1 MRIEHFRYAFKRLNG
16 FYLKP
21 HVILFRKPLEL
32 WNEVTNESIT
42 FKTVDDVLDH
52 ELDGEKVR
60 DIIERTDTL
69 YIPPL
74 NGGRGAGDG
83 SQGTFKF
90 SSAGGGGGAPD
101 SPLLPAYANTRIKSK
116 TPEGALKEF
125 NEKHG
130 ASDHEW
136 AYEIDDNGY
145 VHQYVKG
152 KAHSV
157 AISSGAKVG
166 RGQRTTILHNHPS
179 GGAFSDADLLS
190 TAMDGKSKGIVAS
203 GKKYDYS
210 FEKGGHFKANEF
222 TKAVKS
228 AKMKGKDYDDAVHK
242 WLTKNASKYGY
253 KYKRTKSAISGK

>member
-16 FYLKP
+16 FYLKKNI
-21 HVILFRKPLEL
+21 ILFRKPLEL
-32 WNEVTNESIT
+32 WNEVTGESIT
-42 FKTVDDVLDH
+42 FKTVDEVLEY

-90 SSAGGGGGAPD
+90 SSAGGGGGTPD
-101 SPLLPAYANTRIKSK
+101 SPLLPAYANTRIKAK

-136 AYEIDDNGY
+136 AYEVDDNGY
-145 VHQYVKG
+145 VHQYIEG

-157 AISSGAKVG
+157 SIGNNAKVG

-179 GGAFSDADLLS
+179 GGAFSDADLIS
-190 TAMDGKSKGIVAS
+190 TAMQTRSKGIVAS
-203 GKKYDYS
+203 GRKYDYS
-210 FEKGGHFKANEF
+210 FEKGTHFKSNKF
-222 TKAVKS
+222 IKAVKS
-228 AKMKGKDYDDAVHK
+228 ATMKGTDYDDAVHK

-253 KYKRTKSAISGK
+253 KYKRTPSAISKK